1 MLLLG
6 ALQDFISLKVRDR
19 LQQFGDFVAKEL
31 ETGEVRLSCLPFACV
46 RVSWPAL
53 QSKINDIVAKK
64 HEGVAAASFLQKS
77 NASVNLPAKA
87 GWFKKSCAALDYKY
101 KIWQARIE
109 VVPGK
114 EPYPTPSK
122 LIKVATVPL

>member
-1 MLLLG
+1 
-6 ALQDFISLKVRDR
+6 
-19 LQQFGDFVAKEL
+19 
-31 ETGEVRLSCLPFACV
+31 VRLSCLRFACV

-87 GWFKKSCAALDYKY
+87 GWFKTSHVQHLITNIKSG
-101 KIWQARIE
+101 RPE
-109 VVPGK
+109 
-114 EPYPTPSK
+114 SK
-122 LIKVATVPL
+122 WCQGRNHTLPLAS